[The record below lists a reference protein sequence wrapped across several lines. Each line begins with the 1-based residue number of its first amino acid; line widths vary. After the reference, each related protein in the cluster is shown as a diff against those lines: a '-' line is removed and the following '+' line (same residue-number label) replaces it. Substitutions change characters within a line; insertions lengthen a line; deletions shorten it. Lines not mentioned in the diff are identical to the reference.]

1 MKKVE
6 AIIRPERLSAV
17 REVLDKNGFPGMSAT
32 EIKGRG
38 RQEGVS
44 LQWRAGDYKV
54 EFLPKVKLE
63 VVVED
68 GDADRIVDLICDAA
82 HTGEAGDGK
91 IFVYPVI
98 GRGEGSDEGEGV
110 GGGIAGPSP
119 GGPTPG
125 GFGGVEVGA
134 DLLAGLRPRQTLYTI
149 RISPSRPASNRPP
162 TSRRLFSPHF
172 CLGLPRTSFWR
183 CCSGLL

>member
-38 RQEGVS
+38 RQKGVS

-63 VVVED
+63 VVVEG

-91 IFVYPVI
+91 IFVYPVMDVVRVRTKE
-98 GRGEGSDEGEGV
+98 RGS
-110 GGGIAGPSP
+110 
-119 GGPTPG
+119 
-125 GFGGVEVGA
+125 GA
-134 DLLAGLRPRQTLYTI
+134 V
-149 RISPSRPASNRPP
+149 
-162 TSRRLFSPHF
+162 
-172 CLGLPRTSFWR
+172 
-183 CCSGLL
+183 